1 MIARCWL
8 IRALIGSLKSSIDE
22 NQNGPLRRA
31 VTFAAGIGHTLRLY
45 RWWARY
51 SAKGAEYAAIPRQGL
66 KPHSAAGAVVEEL
79 AGIRW
84 HRFGRLA
91 LAVRAG

>member
-1 MIARCWL
+1 MKTRTARF
-8 IRALIGSLKSSIDE
+8 G
-22 NQNGPLRRA
+22 GPLRLLQALATPCAFTVLLDR
-31 VTFAAGIGHTLRLY
+31 
-45 RWWARY
+45 WARY
-51 SAKGAEYAAIPRQGL
+51 SAKGAEHAAIPRQWL